1 MSWLL
6 KYEGYPSGV
15 VVAVLVHALMIY
27 IVMPKNWD
35 PADMVKIEPPSYV
48 SATMTKDNPQRM
60 RQLQELERQRQQEA
74 ARERQNRD
82 AAKAAEDQ
90 QKREQAKL
98 EADRK
103 LAQQK
108 QEAEAQAQKE
118 REVAAATERE
128 KQAAE
133 DAREKQEQ
141 AQRDSERER
150 LAREQAA
157 RESADREAA
166 ANQAAA
172 AAAQA
177 QELSAENQLIAQYT
191 AIIREAVSGN
201 WIQPPNSRNGMQV
214 LINIKLVP
222 TGEIISSVVVQSS
235 GDPVFDRSALQAVDK
250 AGRFPELAD
259 LPNAVFERNF
269 RNFTLLFSPEDLLR

>member
-1 MSWLL
+1 MMSWLL
-6 KYEGYPSGV
+6 KYEGYPTGV
-15 VVAVLVHALMIY
+15 VVAILVHALMIY

-35 PADMVKIEPPSYV
+35 PAEMVQIQQPSYV
-48 SATMTKDNPQRM
+48 SATMTKENPQRL

-74 ARERQNRD
+74 ARERQNRE
-82 AAKAAEDQ
+82 AAKAAEEQ

-118 REVAAATERE
+118 RERATAAERE

-141 AQRDSERER
+141 AQREAEREQ
-150 LAREQAA
+150 LAREQAT
-157 RESADREAA
+157 REAA
-166 ANQAAA
+166 EREA

-177 QELSAENQLIAQYT
+177 EALSAENQLIAQYT
-191 AIIREAVSGN
+191 AIIHDVVSSN
-201 WIQPPNSRNGMQV
+201 WIQPPSTRNGMQV

-222 TGEIISSVVVQSS
+222 TGEIISSVVIQSS
-235 GDPVFDRSALQAVDK
+235 GDPIFDRSALQAVDR
-250 AGRFPELAD
+250 AGSFPELRD

-269 RNFTLLFSPEDLLR
+269 RNFNLLFSPEDLLR